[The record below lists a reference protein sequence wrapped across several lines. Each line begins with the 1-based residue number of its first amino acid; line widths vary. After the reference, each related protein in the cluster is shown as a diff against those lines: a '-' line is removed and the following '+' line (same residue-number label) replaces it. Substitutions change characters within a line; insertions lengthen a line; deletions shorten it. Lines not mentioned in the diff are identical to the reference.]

1 MSSAT
6 VNQLSLE
13 PLGAGDLI
21 DRAVRLY
28 RRHFITLIRIAAP
41 PVIISALGSVLIT
54 IGSREFTGA
63 GTGAALAFY
72 VLLIAAGMGFYFVGT
87 VFSLIVMGGA
97 TRNLVTHLLWNE
109 PVTASATYAA
119 VRSRFW
125 SLLGASLVVT
135 FWLFIAGMVAGVGWY
150 MAGAFSVL
158 GAILL
163 ATVLPGWMAVI
174 VGVIAGVGATA
185 LGVWIFFFLAG
196 RVAYVPQAMLVEGKG
211 IFEAVSRSFSLARG
225 NVRRLM
231 AMTLFTSFATYSALM
246 ILLVPLGFVAWIA
259 GISLSPFNQSD
270 WPAWYSVAYNVIS
283 QSSYLLLAPI
293 WMLGLSLLYVDE
305 RVRHEGYDIELMAA
319 RQLTEMPALRNYMA
333 SPFGPAIVMGR
344 AAAVPP
350 PPLPRSSIL
359 GLG

>member
-1 MSSAT
+1 MSTAT
-6 VNQLSLE
+6 VNQLSLA

-54 IGSREFTGA
+54 IGSREL
-63 GTGAALAFY
+63 TGAATGVALAVY
-72 VLLIAAGMGFYFVGT
+72 ILLVLGGVGLYFVGT

-109 PVTASATYAA
+109 PVTARATYAA
-119 VRSRFW
+119 VKSRFW

-135 FWLFIAGMVAGVGWY
+135 LWLFIAGMVAGFGWY
-150 MAGAFSVL
+150 FAVLVSVL

-163 ATVLPGWMAVI
+163 ATVLPGWLAFIIGAV
-174 VGVIAGVGATA
+174 AGLGATLLA
-185 LGVWIFFFLAG
+185 LWIFFFLAG

-211 IFEAVSRSFSLARG
+211 IFEGVSRSFSLARG

-231 AMTLFTSFATYSALM
+231 AMTLFTSLATYSALV
-246 ILLVPLGFVAWIA
+246 ILLVPLGLVAWVA
-259 GISLSPFNQSD
+259 GISLMPFDQSD
-270 WPAWYSVAYNVIS
+270 WPAWYSVAYNVTS

-319 RQLTEMPALRNYMA
+319 RQLTEMPALHNYMA
-333 SPFGPAIVMGR
+333 SPFAPAIVMGR
-344 AAAVPP
+344 AATLKPP
-350 PPLPRSSIL
+350 PIPRGSIL
-359 GLG
+359 GLQ

>member
-1 MSSAT
+1 MTPVHSE
-6 VNQLSLE
+6 LSLA

-54 IGSREFTGA
+54 IGSRQFTGA
-63 GTGAALAFY
+63 ATGVELALY
-72 VLLIAAGMGFYFVGT
+72 SLLILAGVGFYFVGT
-87 VFSLIVMGGA
+87 VLSLIVMGGA

-109 PVTASATYAA
+109 PVTARATYAA

-125 SLLGASLVVT
+125 ALLGASLVVT
-135 FWLFIAGMVAGVGWY
+135 VWLFIAGMVAGFGWY
-150 MAGAFSVL
+150 LAGVFSVL
-158 GAILL
+158 GAVLL
-163 ATVLPGWMAVI
+163 ASILPGWVAVI
-174 VGVIAGVGATA
+174 VGVVAGLGATA
-185 LGVWIFFFLAG
+185 LGLWIFFFLAG

-211 IFEAVSRSFSLARG
+211 VFEAVGRSFSLARG

-259 GISLSPFNQSD
+259 GIGLSPFDQSD

-333 SPFGPAIVMGR
+333 SPFAPAIVMGR
-344 AAAVPP
+344 AAMVPP
-350 PPLPRSSIL
+350 PPIPRGSIL